1 MTTSPDSACTSCST
15 KTCVLRV
22 ITWTL
27 LIVTIVLWMVNI
39 MAATAALASLTF
51 TLGMIAACIFLLFF
65 AAQLMG

>member
-1 MTTSPDSACTSCST
+1 
-15 KTCVLRV
+15 V